1 MVPVSEAV
9 AMTFSAVELSQAA
22 VPRVINT
29 NPLRNVIHERVW
41 AVVRR
46 TQGQPHVQAAEGK
59 DPYYNQGNNTQITPP
74 CSKSHQ
80 AFHKIHWLPTF
91 NQ

>member
-9 AMTFSAVELSQAA
+9 AVTFSTIHLFQAA
-22 VPRVINT
+22 VPRVIDT
-29 NPLRNVIHERVW
+29 MLLGHIIHERVW
-41 AVVRR
+41 ALVRR
-46 TQGQPHVQAAEGK
+46 TQGQPHIQVAEGE
-59 DPYYNQGNNTQITPP
+59 DPHYNQGNNTQITPTH
-74 CSKSHQ
+74 SKSDQ